1 MQPNN
6 PRQNRSWKIL
16 YTRDFLIIIS
26 FGILVTAILAGLIS
40 QEIYKAKLAN
50 IRDELDDMKRYF
62 GIDKESQQ
70 NQEINH
76 GNKTCLTHNSTY
88 EQ

>member
-6 PRQNRSWKIL
+6 PRQHGSWKIL
-16 YTRDFLIIIS
+16 YTRDFLIVIAL
-26 FGILVTAILAGLIS
+26 GILGMIILAGLILGS
-40 QEIYKAKLAN
+40 AKLAN
-50 IRDELDDMKRYF
+50 MQDELNDMTRSL
-62 GIDKESQQ
+62 GMNKESQQ

-76 GNKTCLTHNSTY
+76 GNKTCLIRNSTY

>member
-6 PRQNRSWKIL
+6 PRQHGSWKIL
-16 YTRDFLIIIS
+16 YTKDFVNFAIL
-26 FGILVTAILAGLIS
+26 GILGTAIFAGLI
-40 QEIYKAKLAN
+40 IHKAQIAN
-50 IRDELDDMKRYF
+50 MRDELHDMKRSL
-62 GIDKESQQ
+62 GMNKESQQ

-76 GNKTCLTHNSTY
+76 GNETCLICNSTY